1 VPLDWHHPLFLRV
14 DSLSFHLVQI
24 VPVTSTTHRSGLGLL
39 FLVTGEDDG
48 ETKIVV
54 SRFPADSGVLAE
66 EKGKGLTVEF
76 LERIFM
82 KGAKSYKAK
91 EAYTSRCEKV
101 LVPLAARIED
111 HLKNLFVSLG
121 RIDRISVPAKS
132 VDRFL
137 GKAAK
142 AEDGKPK
149 YEDPL
154 NQIQGQVGARI
165 VTFYASDVERV
176 RLEIEKYF
184 EYIESQRIV
193 PESEKEFG
201 YEGGTVRI
209 TDKNSLP
216 ARVVGIHDLG
226 YKPSVQ
232 LTSDQKRRFA
242 FTAAQAWG
250 ADQIFD
256 EMLR

>member
-1 VPLDWHHPLFLRV
+1 MTSLKETYTLR
-14 DSLSFHLVQI
+14 
-24 VPVTSTTHRSGLGLL
+24 R
-39 FLVTGEDDG
+39 
-48 ETKIVV
+48 
-54 SRFPADSGVLAE
+54 
-66 EKGKGLTVEF
+66 
-76 LERIFM
+76 
-82 KGAKSYKAK
+82 
-91 EAYTSRCEKV
+91 EKV

-111 HLKNLFVSLG
+111 HLKNLFGSLA
-121 RIDRISVPAKS
+121 RIDRISARAKS

-142 AEDGKPK
+142 VEDGKPK

-154 NQIQGQVGARI
+154 NQIQDQVGARI

-184 EYIESQRIV
+184 KYIESQRIV

-201 YEGGTVRI
+201 YEGRHFILFVPEDLIDDTVSRNESVELFELQI
-209 TDKNSLP
+209 KTLFQHAWSE
-216 ARVVGIHDLG
+216 AEHDLG
-226 YKPSVQ
+226 YKPSVK
-232 LTSDQKRRFA
+232 LTSDQNRRLA

-256 EMLR
+256 EMFRQTT

>member
-1 VPLDWHHPLFLRV
+1 MTSLKETYTLR
-14 DSLSFHLVQI
+14 
-24 VPVTSTTHRSGLGLL
+24 R
-39 FLVTGEDDG
+39 
-48 ETKIVV
+48 
-54 SRFPADSGVLAE
+54 
-66 EKGKGLTVEF
+66 
-76 LERIFM
+76 
-82 KGAKSYKAK
+82 
-91 EAYTSRCEKV
+91 EKV

-111 HLKNLFVSLG
+111 HLKDLFGSIA
-121 RIDRISVPAKS
+121 RIDRISARAKS

-142 AEDGKPK
+142 LEDGKLK

-154 NQIQGQVGARI
+154 NQIQDQVGARI

-184 EYIESQRIV
+184 KYIESQRIV

-201 YEGGTVRI
+201 YEGRHFILFVPEDLIDDTVSMDESVELFELQI
-209 TDKNSLP
+209 KTLFQHAWSE
-216 ARVVGIHDLG
+216 AEHDLG
-226 YKPSVQ
+226 YKPSVK
-232 LTSDQKRRFA
+232 LTSDQNRRLA

-256 EMLR
+256 EMFRQMQVATR